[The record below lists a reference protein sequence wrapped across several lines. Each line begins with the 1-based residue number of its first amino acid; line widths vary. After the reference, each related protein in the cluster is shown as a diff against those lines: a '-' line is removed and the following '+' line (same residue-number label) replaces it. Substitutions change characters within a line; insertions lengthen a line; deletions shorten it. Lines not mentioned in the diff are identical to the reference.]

1 MPIERSHDSEIF
13 SAAWRSSIKVSNVCQ
28 DPLEIVFKI
37 IGLIT
42 SSPSVTFMRTAKL
55 VRWLHL
61 QMEWV
66 SLEEKVSKVHPFL
79 DHMPLLFSPLGRN
92 FKISSVHGWLKGLH
106 SQIWPLMNVYS
117 KRKINIL
124 YIFWTH
130 PALKSHQTHIG
141 VRVAFDLYCKIINKL
156 SQKTFSS
163 LLYSFI

>member
-1 MPIERSHDSEIF
+1 MTGIESGQIGWRRRHQVCFPSTLSDLFVYRNSLIACSLTCIETKEKFLSEKCRLKEAMTQIF

-106 SQIWPLMNVYS
+106 SQIWPLMNV
-117 KRKINIL
+117 
-124 YIFWTH
+124 
-130 PALKSHQTHIG
+130 
-141 VRVAFDLYCKIINKL
+141 
-156 SQKTFSS
+156 
-163 LLYSFI
+163 